1 LNKIKKV
8 FLFEQKDKFADY
20 KFITTKR
27 NYLKLLKLEKWQT
40 LKESTSNGGGMVSG
54 LIIMACIGVGY

>member
-1 LNKIKKV
+1 LR
-8 FLFEQKDKFADY
+8 DY

-40 LKESTSNGGGMVSG
+40 LKKESTSNGGGMVSG
-54 LIIMACIGVGY
+54 LIIMACIGGINLEIHHG